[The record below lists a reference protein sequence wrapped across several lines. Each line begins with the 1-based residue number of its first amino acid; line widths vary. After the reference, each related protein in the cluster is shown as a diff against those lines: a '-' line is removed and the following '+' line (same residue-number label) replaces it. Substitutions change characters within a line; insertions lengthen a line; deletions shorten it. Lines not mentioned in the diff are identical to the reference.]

1 MFQKVTLE
9 NDVHILTEAVPH
21 VRSVAVGFL
30 LMSAHATSLQK

>member
-9 NDVHILTEAVPH
+9 NEVQILTEAVPH

-30 LMSAHATSLQK
+30 